1 MRDKNV
7 SQSSII
13 LQRYSDNK
21 WNSLPTSLLGEDS
34 NYFYFTAQ
42 TPGFSPFAITGGT
55 LAKEIV
61 SKTQP
66 AADTKIQPGANVVNA
81 VQNNTA
87 PKTVQASGLTSE
99 QKSEK
104 GKSSNLPVFAM
115 ICMIALFLVTFLFR
129 LDKK

>member
-1 MRDKNV
+1 
-7 SQSSII
+7 
-13 LQRYSDNK
+13 
-21 WNSLPTSLLGEDS
+21 
-34 NYFYFTAQ
+34 
-42 TPGFSPFAITGGT
+42 
-55 LAKEIV
+55 KEIM

-81 VQNNTA
+81 VQNNTSN
-87 PKTVQASGLTSE
+87 TIQASGPKSE

-115 ICMIALFLVTFLFR
+115 VCIIDLFLVTFLFR